1 MIFGR
6 KRRKIKKKKADN
18 TLNIFSAYYFPP
30 IRYVSDFIK
39 SETNWIDEFE
49 NFQKQT
55 YRNRCYILG
64 PNGRQLLVVPIVH
77 NGKRR
82 MKDIEISY
90 DANWQKEHFKSLE
103 AAYRRSSFFEF
114 YEHYFTEVFEK
125 KHKYLLDLNLSI
137 LEQILRILQKEVQI
151 YKTEKYIELSENDFR
166 EKYQAKKE
174 AKKIPEYAQVFQE
187 KLPFETDL
195 SIIDLICNNG
205 PESVIYLKNI

>member
-1 MIFGR
+1 M
-6 KRRKIKKKKADN
+6 
-18 TLNIFSAYYFPP
+18 NIFSAYYFPS
-30 IRYVSDFIK
+30 ISYVSDFIK
-39 SETNWIDEFE
+39 SEINWIDEFE

-64 PNGRQLLVVPIVH
+64 ANGKQLLVVPIVH

-114 YEHYFTEVFEK
+114 YEHYFTKVFEK

-137 LEQILRILQKEVQI
+137 LEQILRILKKEVQI

-166 EKYQAKKE
+166 EKYQAKKKVE
-174 AKKIPEYAQVFQE
+174 KIPKYSQVFQE
-187 KLPFETDL
+187 KIPFETDL